1 MHKTNYFINTQL
13 NRIMDDE
20 KAKAIGR
27 FLGYIFGLVIAFF
40 IAVWFTIDAGYK
52 YGWFAGGFHGAWVP
66 FNWLRSLFD
75 GAIHMKAPIHTSA
88 YTVWWW
94 IGMITNLVFMFNI
107 LIGSIAAI
115 RKAFR

>member
-1 MHKTNYFINTQL
+1 
-13 NRIMDDE
+13 MDDE
-20 KAKAIGR
+20 KAKAIGQ
-27 FLGYIFGLVIAFF
+27 FLGNIFGLVIAFF
-40 IAVWFTIDAGYK
+40 IAVWFTIDAGYE
-52 YGWFAGGFHGAWVP
+52 YGWFHGAWVP

-75 GAIHMKAPIHTSA
+75 SAIHMKAPIHTSA

-94 IGMITNLVFMFNI
+94 IGMITSLVFMFNI